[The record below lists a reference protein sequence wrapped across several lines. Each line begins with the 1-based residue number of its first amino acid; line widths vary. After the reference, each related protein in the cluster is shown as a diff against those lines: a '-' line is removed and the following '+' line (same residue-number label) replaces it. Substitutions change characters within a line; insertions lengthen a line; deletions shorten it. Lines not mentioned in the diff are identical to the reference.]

1 VLAIL
6 APGQGAQAP
15 GQLRPW
21 LDLGPVP
28 ALLRWWSAAAG
39 IDLVGAGTDAPAE
52 AIRDTAVAQPLL
64 VATGLAAADQL
75 GLLPSAPSAGLLVAG
90 HSVGELTAAAVS
102 GCLSPEAALV
112 LVALRGRAMAGA
124 CADPATGM
132 TAVLG
137 GDADAVTARLAE
149 LGLTAANRNG
159 AGQVVAAGTVDQLE
173 ALAADPPPHAKLRP
187 LAVAGAFHTRHMDS
201 AREALA
207 AVAAGVRPRDG
218 GLGQVSNL
226 DGAVVAGGADLV
238 DRLVR
243 QVAAPVRWDLCMATL
258 REAGVDAVVELPPA
272 GVLAGI
278 ARRELRGAAILPI
291 KSPADLPAAR
301 ELVAAHA
308 AASPDPPPDRAGAG
322 SPLVGAPS

>member
-21 LDLGPVP
+21 LDLEPVS
-28 ALLRWWSAAAG
+28 ARLRWWSAAAG
-39 IDLVGAGTDAPAE
+39 IDLVHAGTDAAAE

-64 VATGLAAADQL
+64 VATGLVAADQL
-75 GLLPSAPSAGLLVAG
+75 GLLPSAPSAGLFVAG
-90 HSVGELTAAAVS
+90 HSVGELTAAAVA
-102 GCLSPEAALV
+102 GFLAPEAALV
-112 LVALRGRAMAGA
+112 LVALRGRAMANA
-124 CADPATGM
+124 CAESATGM
-132 TAVLG
+132 TAMLG

-159 AGQVVAAGTVDQLE
+159 AGQVVAAGTVEQLE
-173 ALAADPPPHAKLRP
+173 ALAADPPPHVKLRP
-187 LAVAGAFHTRHMDS
+187 LAVAGAFHTRHMGS
-201 AREALA
+201 AREALT
-207 AVAAGVRPRDG
+207 AVAPGVRPGRG
-218 GLGQVSNL
+218 TLGQVSNL
-226 DGAVVAGGADLV
+226 DGAVVTDGADLV

-278 ARRELRGAAILPI
+278 ARRELRGATILPI

-308 AASPDPPPDRAGAG
+308 AASPDPPPDRADAG